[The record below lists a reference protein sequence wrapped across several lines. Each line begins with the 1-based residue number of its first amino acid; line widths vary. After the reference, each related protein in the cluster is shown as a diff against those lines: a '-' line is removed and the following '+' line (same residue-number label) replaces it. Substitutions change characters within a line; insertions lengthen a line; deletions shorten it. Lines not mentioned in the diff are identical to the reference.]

1 MQLHRLVHNCT
12 DLYTI
17 VHNSTD
23 LQTVAH
29 NRPQAD
35 TEKHKRGAKS
45 YILFFAGVC
54 TMYMYLYMN
63 LYLYLYLNMNMYMY
77 LYMYMIMYLY
87 MSALRA
93 ALFWKNQQSAF
104 FQKKFNFCAWLFY
117 GLGLYFNH
125 THRLLNHE
133 KVATGKWTATF
144 WSVE

>member
-1 MQLHRLVHNCT
+1 MLRIFLILRHCKAGQFQQARSFFYLFNYLYYKDLHTCIEHYANVCNCI

-17 VHNSTD
+17 ALTCRQLHTTD
-23 LQTVAH
+23 HKRT
-29 NRPQAD
+29 QAS

-63 LYLYLYLNMNMYMY
+63 LYLYLYLNMNMY

-104 FQKKFNFCAWLFY
+104 FQKKFNFCA
-117 GLGLYFNH
+117 
-125 THRLLNHE
+125 
-133 KVATGKWTATF
+133 
-144 WSVE
+144 